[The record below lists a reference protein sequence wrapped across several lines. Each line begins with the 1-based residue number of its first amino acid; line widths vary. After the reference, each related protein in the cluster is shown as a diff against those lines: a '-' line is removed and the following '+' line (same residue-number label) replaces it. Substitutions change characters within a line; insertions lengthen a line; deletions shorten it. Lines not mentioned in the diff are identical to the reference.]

1 LLAARSWGRHDARLG
16 GMLGSGVEME
26 KTGPLELFAALVDQL
41 PLATREDLEWVVQ
54 TLRARPEW
62 AARLQK
68 ARLQAR
74 EMGLVLTDVAS
85 GDPSAPNPDGRGSPQ
100 APEPR
105 LAVLSERVPKALH

>member
-1 LLAARSWGRHDARLG
+1 
-16 GMLGSGVEME
+16 ME

-74 EMGLVLTDVAS
+74 EMGLALTES
-85 GDPSAPNPDGRGSPQ
+85 PSADPAASDPGCRTNLQ

-105 LAVLSERVPKALH
+105 LAVLSDRLPKALH

>member
-1 LLAARSWGRHDARLG
+1 
-16 GMLGSGVEME
+16 MLGWGLKME

-74 EMGLVLTDVAS
+74 EMGLVLTDLPSA
-85 GDPSAPNPDGRGSPQ
+85 DPSAANPDGRGNPQ
-100 APEPR
+100 TPEPR
-105 LAVLSERVPKALH
+105 PAVLSERVPKALN